1 MRIRPSKI
9 QLTASTVCQLKC
21 PTCRTAEGEIAKYLG
36 SQTLKFK
43 NFKNLIDTNSWIR
56 KIELAGE
63 GEIFLNHDLLKMLK
77 YAYEKKVILTAGT
90 GSNLNTISEETL
102 EGLVKYRFGF
112 LNCAID
118 GASSETYK
126 IYRRGGDFEKVI
138 VNIKKINAFKVKYR
152 SEVPVLRWQFILF
165 GHNEHEILK
174 ARRMASKL
182 GMKFRLKLARGD
194 VSPVRNKNLVKKQ
207 IGSQITHR
215 DEYLEKYGKVYL
227 AGSMCSQMWICP
239 QINTDGRVFGC
250 CMNHWSD
257 YGNAFQEDLIGILNS
272 EKMNYARAML
282 LGKVKERDDVPC
294 IQCSC
299 YQEMK
304 RTNCWFYSGEKMA
317 HV

>member
-152 SEVPVLRWQFILF
+152 SEVPVLRWQFVLF

-174 ARRMASKL
+174 AKLMARKL
-182 GMKFRLKLARGD
+182 GMGFSIILAWD
-194 VSPVRNKNLVKKQ
+194 DFSPVRNENWVKKVT
-207 IGSQITHR
+207 GLLTTNR
-215 DEYLEKYGKVYL
+215 REYREKYGKVYL
-227 AGSMCSQMWICP
+227 TDMCFQMWTKP
-239 QINTDGRVFGC
+239 QINTDGRVLGC
-250 CMNHWSD
+250 CMNHWDD
-257 YGNAFQEDLIGILNS
+257 YGNAFKEDLIGILNS

-282 LGKVKERDDVPC
+282 LGKVRERDDVPC
-294 IQCSC
+294 IQCSW

-304 RTNCWFYSGEKMA
+304 RTNCWFYSGKKISHA
-317 HV
+317 